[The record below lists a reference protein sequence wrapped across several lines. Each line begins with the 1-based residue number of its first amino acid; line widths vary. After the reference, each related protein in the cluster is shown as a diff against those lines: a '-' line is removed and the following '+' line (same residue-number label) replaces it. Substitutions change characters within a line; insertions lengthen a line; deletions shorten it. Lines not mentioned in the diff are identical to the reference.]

1 MHSKNLQM
9 SGLKCYQ
16 DVPTFNL
23 CCCVFS
29 SPGYWMNIFVQRYK
43 TVLNNFKVFKDEH
56 GVSFLQIQ
64 FVARG
69 LLCDILLL
77 YYNMVNQLLLS
88 YLSHDFHV
96 SLCFPQHLC
105 HNTLFLRRW
114 YLWSFVL
121 WFHML
126 TLFNC
131 KSSLVRF
138 SALVCYCGISRR
150 WIVPIC
156 VKSVDLF
163 LDVQCSLFISIF
175 VLKQICMVDA
185 ADFFLQK
192 DFYHLK
198 SNHKGIFINT
208 DQRF

>member
-1 MHSKNLQM
+1 M

-16 DVPTFNL
+16 NVPTFNL
-23 CCCVFS
+23 CCGVFS
-29 SPGYWMNIFVQRYK
+29 SPGYWMNIFVHRYK
-43 TVLNNFKVFKDEH
+43 VQVFKDKH
-56 GVSFLQIQ
+56 GVSFLQIW

-69 LLCDILLL
+69 LLCDILWL
-77 YYNMVNQLLLS
+77 YYNMVNQLLS

-96 SLCFPQHLC
+96 NLCFTQHLC
-105 HNTLFLRRW
+105 HNTLFLR
-114 YLWSFVL
+114 LWSLWSCVL

-138 SALVCYCGISRR
+138 IALVCYCGISRR

-163 LDVQCSLFISIF
+163 LDVQCSFP
-175 VLKQICMVDA
+175 
-185 ADFFLQK
+185 FL
-192 DFYHLK
+192 Y
-198 SNHKGIFINT
+198 
-208 DQRF
+208 